1 MAPTD
6 SGLIR
11 LPDRSQLVW
20 LFFGISGRVSRA
32 AYFLGGLLL
41 VVIQLF
47 PLYRFT
53 LVPEASPQG
62 QSWAL
67 VFGLVVLVSIWSNI
81 ALTIKRLHD
90 VDRPGIYALT
100 LFIPVISILVFIAL
114 CFYPGDP
121 GPNKYGRA
129 TNMRN

>member
-1 MAPTD
+1 MPTD
-6 SGLIR
+6 SDRIR
-11 LPDRSQLVW
+11 LPDRSQLIW

-41 VVIQLF
+41 LVVQMF

-53 LVPEASPQG
+53 LVPEESAQA
-62 QSWAL
+62 QTWAM

-90 VDRPGIYALT
+90 VNRPGFLALT

-121 GPNKYGRA
+121 GPNKYGQA
-129 TNMRN
+129 TNSRN